1 MADDVTVHNNA
12 PGDGTAF
19 DVAADEA
26 TGGKKIQLV
35 KLTYSADGS
44 RTHLPADADGLLV
57 NLGANNDVTL
67 AKGAKTFS
75 NPAPTTSA
83 TLVLAA
89 NASRLSAVIVN
100 DGTVKCY
107 LGKDNTVT
115 ASNGIPIQPNGGVLV
130 DGDSTDA
137 WWGITAAGTA
147 DLRVCEVA

>member
-35 KLTYSADGS
+35 KLAYSADGS

-67 AKGAKTFS
+67 AKGSKTFTD
-75 NPAPTTSA
+75 PAPTSSA
-83 TLVLAA
+83 ASIVAA
-89 NASRLSAVIVN
+89 NASRKSVTIHNAGSV
-100 DGTVKCY
+100 TVY
-107 LGKDNTVT
+107 LGSTSGVT
-115 ASNGIPIQPNGGVLV
+115 TSNGVPLAPNATMS
-130 DGDSTDA
+130 DEASTDA
-137 WWGITAAGTA
+137 WYAITASGTG
-147 DLRVCEVA
+147 DLRIVEVA